1 MFPVKQLRCEGF
13 RLEVSISHV
22 KRNKGTLFMQPKT
35 GAVRQRWFLWKLWS
49 QGDGCFVLFVSSSSS
64 THLSSS
70 PVYQNVRQ

>member
-35 GAVRQRWFLWKLWS
+35 GAVRQRWFLWKL
-49 QGDGCFVLFVSSSSS
+49 
-64 THLSSS
+64 
-70 PVYQNVRQ
+70 